1 MLAQTL
7 PGPRSPEL
15 ASAALW
21 IEAQETKAADI
32 TPDPTLAEA
41 TPKAAEAKADTQS
54 DIQAAEPRQAVAEAQ
69 APAKADTLDEEL
81 LCLALNIYHEAR
93 SEPLSGQIAVARVT
107 LNRVASKSFPSS
119 ICGVVQQG
127 GEKLHRCQFSW
138 WCDGKP
144 DHPTEPKA
152 WRRALE
158 ISQRVLADEVSDPTH
173 GALYYHADYVRPS
186 WSNHYQRT
194 SQIGRHLF
202 YRPSRTP
209 SAS

>member
-7 PGPRSPEL
+7 PEPRSPEL

-21 IEAQETKAADI
+21 TEAQETEATDM

-41 TPKAAEAKADTQS
+41 TPKAAEVKADTAS
-54 DIQAAEPRQAVAEAQ
+54 DIQAAE
-69 APAKADTLDEEL
+69 ADTLDEEL

-119 ICGVVQQG
+119 ICGVVRQG
-127 GEKLHRCQFSW
+127 GEKLHHCQFSW

-144 DHPTEPKA
+144 DHPTEPEA

-186 WSNHYQRT
+186 WSHHYQCT
-194 SQIGRHLF
+194 SHIGRHLF
-202 YRPSRTP
+202 YRPSRTS